1 MTTSTADEVV
11 IRAVVDDWKDA
22 VDRHDPERVAACFTE
37 DAVFQGL
44 HPYTVGR
51 AGIAEYYDSQPIGMT
66 AAYRILQTRRLAAD
80 IVLGYLDVDFS
91 FTDRPPLNVKLSVVL
106 QRADDQWAI
115 RHYQV
120 SYLG

>member
-1 MTTSTADEVV
+1 
-11 IRAVVDDWKDA
+11 
-22 VDRHDPERVAACFTE
+22 
-37 DAVFQGL
+37 
-44 HPYTVGR
+44 VGR
-51 AGIAEYYDSQPIGMT
+51 AGIAEYYGSQPIGMT

-80 IVLGYLDVDFS
+80 VILGYVDVDFF

-106 QRADDQWAI
+106 KRDGDRWAI